1 MFLGQFGEQYVALS
15 LAGLPAHDSI
25 SITFNFYAINTWD
38 GNLYPGYPGAAP
50 DIFGLD
56 VNGVDTLL
64 YATFAN
70 NLNLSEYQTY
80 PSNYPLHGGAPVN
93 NFPETGAY
101 SICQLDFPNPDWW
114 GRIGPEDEDAEYHLT
129 YTFANSGNTV
139 LLNFL
144 GDAMQEAP
152 TTLGD
157 ESWGLDSIVVQT
169 LFHQPVISY
178 IIPDIGSPDMNT
190 YVDIIGPYN
199 TDTNFGIDSLYMNN
213 PGDQVQVVCATP
225 SDTQYIRFGPCMVSW
240 NGRMISTQAYVMPWV
255 QATSANWQNGI
266 KIPIQVLLNGV
277 ASNIDTFYIVKPQPL
292 GTLGV
297 PGLIGSGG
305 AYGIR
310 SRRGAMIVDSLV
322 LTGTGTYGVSTTD
335 CDPKTPGN
343 QGYLPLVIISNG
355 PVRMDPGSK
364 LDVSA
369 AGANAGPGGG
379 GGGNGLTCGMI
390 AGNGFTGGGGNAN
403 WYSGC
408 GDIPAGTGT
417 GQNQNG
423 LNGVL
428 GGVSST
434 QNEGGGGGTGHPFGI
449 GGGAGGDTV
458 YSGGG
463 PPGYGGGSGGP
474 EFGTPPRQGGGGG
487 AGYVYNGSNGGVWA
501 NVFPGGKPY
510 GNAAITPL
518 AGGSGGGGGNVNND
532 LSGAGSGGGG
542 GGAAAIYAQLTGTF
556 GPLIAIGGNGDSS
569 ANNGAGGGGSGGAIV
584 CGSKLGASLSTVDVD
599 GGLGGGGYPVGQGQ
613 DGGNSGSGRLR
624 IDALQLIPPI
634 IKPTGV
640 VGASEYIGPST
651 DTQSFVGRTFTLAGT
666 GNDQDIRIYV
676 RPLSSAWY
684 LAATI
689 SNGGTSWST
698 PITLPGTDTIYL
710 LAALQGVHAPSSA
723 AYTANPSWVLSQAA
737 ANILRIDCS
746 PPTAAINLNKSPL
759 LCAGDSLILAAAPLG
774 LHYQWLK
781 NSQMLPVTSD
791 SLTVSDSGVYSVI
804 VSNSSNCSDSAA
816 VTVRFISAPVA
827 GILGPHSI
835 CAGGSA
841 ILAATPVGFHYKWM
855 KDGQLILGDTD
866 SIVVTDAGIY
876 GVIVSNGGDCSD
888 STAVRVTIDSAPVA
902 GISGPLSMCLGGSI
916 VLKASPGGVSYQWIK
931 DGQQLVSTDSLV
943 VTDSGAYSLIVTNA
957 SGCSDSTAVTVTLN
971 PIPTAA
977 INGPQSLCTGSTV
990 VLEASPAGLIY
1001 NWFKNGRPLSSTA
1014 DSLTVTDSGKYSV
1027 VVSNTSGCSDSA
1039 TVTLAFDPA
1048 PIASIKGSPFL
1059 CSDGSEVLKAAP
1071 SNVTYVWK
1079 KDGVPQPVT
1088 SDSLLITI
1096 PGDYSVIV
1104 TNSSGCSDSAALQVQ
1119 EDAFPIPVITAS
1131 DTVTRDGTILTAS
1144 TGTSYLWSTGDTT
1157 QAISVS
1163 QSGQYVVT
1171 VTDSNGCS
1179 ATSLALDFVPSC
1191 IDALLQE
1198 SLEGIPIAIDGIIP
1212 NPAHDVITVSFNAS
1226 SAQNY
1231 PIRYEIDDVL
1241 GRTLVS
1247 GEIWN
1252 PVLSLSTTNLP
1263 QGVLCFRAQ
1272 SSGFECSERFV
1283 VMR

>member
-1 MFLGQFGEQYVALS
+1 MKSAFLAILLLSAFTSSAIAQGTLVYRSDFSQGVNGGTIAPGVTLNWSTSGQNPSCSNPIQTATAPQDSRVFLGQFGEQYVALS

-449 GGGAGGDTV
+449 GGGREETRYIQAEDRRAMGGD
-458 YSGGG
+458 
-463 PPGYGGGSGGP
+463 P
-474 EFGTPPRQGGGGG
+474 EGR
-487 AGYVYNGSNGGVWA
+487 SLELLLD
-501 NVFPGGKPY
+501 K
-510 GNAAITPL
+510 
-518 AGGSGGGGGNVNND
+518 
-532 LSGAGSGGGG
+532 
-542 GGAAAIYAQLTGTF
+542 AAAAELDMSIMEVTE
-556 GPLIAIGGNGDSS
+556 
-569 ANNGAGGGGSGGAIV
+569 V
-584 CGSKLGASLSTVDVD
+584 
-599 GGLGGGGYPVGQGQ
+599 
-613 DGGNSGSGRLR
+613 SGRMSSQVGNPMAMLR
-624 IDALQLIPPI
+624 L
-634 IKPTGV
+634 
-640 VGASEYIGPST
+640 
-651 DTQSFVGRTFTLAGT
+651 
-666 GNDQDIRIYV
+666 
-676 RPLSSAWY
+676 PLW
-684 LAATI
+684 
-689 SNGGTSWST
+689 
-698 PITLPGTDTIYL
+698 
-710 LAALQGVHAPSSA
+710 
-723 AYTANPSWVLSQAA
+723 
-737 ANILRIDCS
+737 
-746 PPTAAINLNKSPL
+746 
-759 LCAGDSLILAAAPLG
+759 
-774 LHYQWLK
+774 
-781 NSQMLPVTSD
+781 
-791 SLTVSDSGVYSVI
+791 
-804 VSNSSNCSDSAA
+804 
-816 VTVRFISAPVA
+816 
-827 GILGPHSI
+827 
-835 CAGGSA
+835 
-841 ILAATPVGFHYKWM
+841 
-855 KDGQLILGDTD
+855 
-866 SIVVTDAGIY
+866 
-876 GVIVSNGGDCSD
+876 
-888 STAVRVTIDSAPVA
+888 
-902 GISGPLSMCLGGSI
+902 
-916 VLKASPGGVSYQWIK
+916 
-931 DGQQLVSTDSLV
+931 LV
-943 VTDSGAYSLIVTNA
+943 VLVA
-957 SGCSDSTAVTVTLN
+957 
-971 PIPTAA
+971 
-977 INGPQSLCTGSTV
+977 
-990 VLEASPAGLIY
+990 EA
-1001 NWFKNGRPLSSTA
+1001 
-1014 DSLTVTDSGKYSV
+1014 
-1027 VVSNTSGCSDSA
+1027 
-1039 TVTLAFDPA
+1039 
-1048 PIASIKGSPFL
+1048 
-1059 CSDGSEVLKAAP
+1059 E
-1071 SNVTYVWK
+1071 
-1079 KDGVPQPVT
+1079 
-1088 SDSLLITI
+1088 
-1096 PGDYSVIV
+1096 
-1104 TNSSGCSDSAALQVQ
+1104 
-1119 EDAFPIPVITAS
+1119 
-1131 DTVTRDGTILTAS
+1131 
-1144 TGTSYLWSTGDTT
+1144 
-1157 QAISVS
+1157 
-1163 QSGQYVVT
+1163 
-1171 VTDSNGCS
+1171 
-1179 ATSLALDFVPSC
+1179 
-1191 IDALLQE
+1191 
-1198 SLEGIPIAIDGIIP
+1198 
-1212 NPAHDVITVSFNAS
+1212 
-1226 SAQNY
+1226 
-1231 PIRYEIDDVL
+1231 
-1241 GRTLVS
+1241 
-1247 GEIWN
+1247 
-1252 PVLSLSTTNLP
+1252 
-1263 QGVLCFRAQ
+1263 
-1272 SSGFECSERFV
+1272 
-1283 VMR
+1283 M